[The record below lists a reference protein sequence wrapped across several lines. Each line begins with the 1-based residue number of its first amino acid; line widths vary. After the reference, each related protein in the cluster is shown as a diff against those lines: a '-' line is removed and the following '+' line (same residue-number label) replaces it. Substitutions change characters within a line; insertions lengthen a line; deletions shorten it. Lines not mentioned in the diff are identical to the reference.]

1 LWLLAIV
8 GVLTSVVA
16 CFYYI
21 RIIKVMFFDA
31 PAPAFD
37 KRSASVSFVAIAS
50 GAFTLLFMLALGLFT
65 GAAEAAAR
73 ALFG

>member
-1 LWLLAIV
+1 
-8 GVLTSVVA
+8 VA

-37 KRSASVSFVAIAS
+37 ARPASVSFVAIVS
-50 GAFTLLFMLALGLFT
+50 GVFTLLFALALGPFT
-65 GAAEAAAR
+65 SAAEAGAR
-73 ALFG
+73 VLFG